1 MGSNILGR
9 DGRGAV
15 LNVLPQEGSDL
26 QRGGLAALK
35 VLHQVLEGQAR
46 VQNVLDDQHVA
57 TTDVDIQVLNDT
69 HDARRLHTVAI
80 ARNSHE
86 IDVGRQL
93 DLAHQVAHKD
103 NGAAQDRDQHQ
114 ILTSVVARNLLAQAR
129 NDTFDILLRKQ
140 NLLDIRMLRSHD
152 NPFLCLIAH
161 TPPYGRELH
170 ILAAH
175 GVYFPAR
182 ASSALEYRQRRTE
195 KLVRGANPRQPREA
209 DRPHASPPCT

>member
-26 QRGGLAALK
+26 QRSGLAALE

-57 TTDVDIQVLNDT
+57 TTDVDIQILNDT

-86 IDVGRQL
+86 IDVGW
-93 DLAHQVAHKD
+93 
-103 NGAAQDRDQHQ
+103 
-114 ILTSVVARNLLAQAR
+114 
-129 NDTFDILLRKQ
+129 
-140 NLLDIRMLRSHD
+140 
-152 NPFLCLIAH
+152 
-161 TPPYGRELH
+161 
-170 ILAAH
+170 
-175 GVYFPAR
+175 
-182 ASSALEYRQRRTE
+182 
-195 KLVRGANPRQPREA
+195 
-209 DRPHASPPCT
+209 